1 MKGVTKLEYCLVR
14 LTSDDYREFR
24 RAYNKLVYSI
34 YDKAKLMYYL
44 ENQITRKAL
53 EKEMRTRS
61 QFIRDIESQEREMYF
76 FKKDDEIIGFLELAF
91 HKGKCD
97 VVEFFVF
104 ERNKGYGTIMWNKA
118 VEVARKRTPS
128 RIELWTPYRG
138 AQIFWTKMGFQ
149 TVYINGVLCYRKKMR
164 YS

>member
-1 MKGVTKLEYCLVR
+1 MDYCLVR

-24 RAYNKLVYSI
+24 RAYDKLVYSI
-34 YDKAKLMYYL
+34 YDKAKLLYFL

-61 QFIRDIESQEREMYF
+61 QFIRDIEFQEREMYF
-76 FKKDDEIIGFLELAF
+76 FKKDGETIGFFELAF

-118 VEVARKRTPS
+118 LEVARKRTPS
-128 RIELWTPYRG
+128 RIELWTPYVG
-138 AQIFWTKMGFQ
+138 AQIFWTRMGFQ